1 MALNSSKDQIY
12 CPEHDQCKWL
22 SLANNQNPS
31 AIANR
36 PGEHWK
42 MYLIDRSPHEPYRMW
57 KYDWK
62 GLRKDDWHRAPN
74 DCLERVE
81 KTFYV
86 PFYSKNYH
94 ELIPLKEM
102 FENLKINHP
111 EKLLREYLYRDP
123 KLALEQ
129 KLCSN
134 ACHSLC
140 NYEYK
145 PPSTKKII
153 SGLFVKEVRI
163 RAIDQTSVDGS
174 KLIAAFIEDSL
185 SDSLESIEQS
195 QYSKFYQMPKGNL
208 LLLTLGKLSC
218 CTSLLECMATANVPS
233 TLVKCLYIFLDL
245 PAVLNP
251 EAMNNRT
258 QLQRKF
264 AQLLQHVCLSTV
276 AVEEMV
282 NADALRHLF
291 SAAVDP
297 CPLANAFWRKSSC
310 MILTTLA
317 QNCLTSHVVQ
327 YIHDTGCITDY
338 VERLQ
343 QMQLLKSDSLEA
355 FISLFQILSE
365 SCLTSSQLM
374 DDFHTAGGYNTITDY
389 LLKYELEE
397 DEDARAFCQRLTR
410 LLGDL
415 IYTGSKELHVKTNAV
430 VEVFQLPGFRLN
442 IPRAKGEAIRN
453 IRAIDTLQTTFLRA
467 RSARLCI
474 ALLEQIR
481 GIHDRSPGNYFLL
494 DKHHLISSIAEDIA
508 SKPDAVQEVFFDLFA
523 SMIEKLHYA
532 PLQEISSVALL
543 LSNSKYPTCLQYAFS
558 CLLRLILAFPSMEE
572 VYRNVG
578 ILEVTTQHLEKC
590 TDTLFRVKD
599 HRSSITEPPLNHK
612 PSIYETLEP
621 LTNNTE
627 TLLIDLLITILRL
640 LTAVV
645 SQSAQDA
652 LIVTNCKGV
661 HCVLVNLLPQSTLQI
676 RVTRHALGFLYEVFI
691 VSPQEDQLLGLLDI
705 LPSAE
710 IPLRIEI
717 LRFLCNVLRDSH
729 RCRTIFRKCN
739 GSMRIIHQ
747 LVMLNGSLSP
757 ESDEGTSIGI
767 RDVEKK
773 RQIILLIKG
782 VIAVLTVAMKFEPAS
797 AKHFVS
803 ELQFESLEQ
812 SIRLLGCFNKETVIF
827 SLPIDHDSIQ
837 IPQSDTLDDTTV
849 TSNSDDHTSPH
860 NIPSLNPDLLI
871 TFRKAFL
878 RSSLIEQVTDLHQFG
893 DVPVAFLDICLI
905 FRYLVAM
912 ALDEFDRSS
921 LDPVQG
927 SLDTEI
933 KDSSDRLFI
942 SPPSIV
948 HTGAVLVILRL
959 IPALIHLQ
967 GHSST
972 TLTLQ
977 YFALEL
983 LTAVVESERSQQLL
997 CGGSISD
1004 PGAGSMG
1011 MPRALLTNFRPAMA
1025 SASHPLHQL
1034 VADLFA
1040 LLATHSLT
1048 PHDFR
1053 DFLRLSGQFCEHQ
1066 QTTNGTCCIEDASS
1080 STTADS
1086 FGDPPILHLPTLPV
1100 ITDLLEH
1107 IVQRQRG
1114 GANRYCSLASAT
1126 NVTCLPAFVEFDMS
1140 VEGFG
1145 CLFLPSIAPQ
1155 RIVTPSG
1162 ATQVHGNECSAMG
1175 ASSSACAGGVG
1186 IGERA
1191 FPPTNGI
1198 SYCSWVCVD
1207 DFGTTNP
1214 RDISDFA
1221 QQAHPIR
1228 LLTVVK
1234 GVQGTNE
1241 QLIYLS
1247 IHLDPTSRALIVSS
1261 KERLLP
1267 NEGPKHRL
1275 KTGSMDGSVGSIE
1288 DVHNIV
1294 FLTGHENPWPT
1305 NVWRHVAL
1313 VFARST
1319 ISRTSL
1325 CSLYLDGIFVASQKI
1340 HFAPPGSATVSTSVC
1355 AFVGTPPCQY
1365 QPCNLRWRQ
1374 GPFQLI
1380 EEPLTAG
1387 QVALIAAL
1395 GPEYIGSL
1403 QAPPAPPNGQDI
1415 LQPLFAEDKLS
1426 FAANGGTL
1434 VTLTITRIR
1443 RVYNP
1448 TDAGLICKVLH
1459 MPLRENLTPIRVLR
1473 NLAAQL
1479 NGSARSLGAVLV
1491 GYQGVR
1497 VFAPCPLGTLVS
1509 AVAEP
1514 TGLLLSLVALANTSK
1529 QLKKSLRAV
1538 FAVIG
1543 ASHTTAAEVQRLH
1556 GYQLMAGI
1564 LRKKNEF
1571 LDVEVVDLV
1580 IDFTFNLMFPASELK
1595 NANLPPV
1602 KRQQTQFTLN
1612 ENAFRD
1618 LLCDLQLWL
1627 RKPTYIEDQPKDY
1640 ALVAHLIDHLVTQF
1654 AWICEYHSTTEA
1666 KLKSDKLA
1674 RLISGNL
1681 IDSLIFFLLGA
1692 LNETQSSIAD
1702 GVHFHELLA
1711 ACLRLFGIVLI
1722 TNPVYGVLQLLS
1734 QFLIW
1739 TLPREK
1745 EDGSGE
1751 IPEEMDPIVAQERHL
1766 LIHVRNQFFL
1776 LLTHL
1781 LSQPKSVCTKFCDRL
1796 VIVLGF
1802 DWFHLFLVPQ
1812 VHDTTAA
1819 YALRTFCLVL
1829 LTYSGSLDGVQK
1841 RQATV
1846 SSTASTPITTA
1857 ESESNEFP
1865 GVAAFRSDQLTN
1877 GWMRPSFKKGEI
1889 GGDSSNP
1896 GGLPFGGTARL
1907 SASYST
1913 EAVRAQV
1920 DSGESTNRVNGFL
1933 ALSALLVN
1941 NARMPEIYAM
1951 LVQLLLGIRTPFVPL
1966 SVTTFDDLCN
1976 YLIHIISTEKTSSRL
1991 CDQTIPPTEFFL
2003 RSTNLEFKYGVVSY
2017 PTESQVPSVGPEYQ
2031 TMHNSNMF
2039 DVVACPEAATIII
2052 SILSVLMRP
2061 TPIPL
2066 SMEAQHLPVVMLQ
2079 LFSYLYQSN
2088 FGFQTVCLAPEFL
2101 TGLIDLLVISRVS
2114 QSRAVDSPQKD
2125 AVQICDFSS
2134 NRLDELLLSFLRT
2147 VVADSFSLPSSAHR
2161 PVHVIDTVLEAEHSS
2176 CSSKQQ
2182 HEIQT
2187 ILMRNLMEYL
2197 LAKDLLTD
2205 YCILLPPRGCSQHV
2219 PQNVAYFACRLV
2231 DKLWQGCFLGSIN
2244 EIIEFI
2250 TQLIQMIEQHMVY
2263 SLKSTAS
2270 PRQYPFIYSSTPPP
2284 QSTSVDSSFAISRAS
2299 LYRSLNRCVL
2309 FQLSRPVL
2317 KQRDQKMVISI
2328 LQLLLSE
2335 EGPLNSLIF
2344 STFNSADTEFPVC
2357 LAHLLIQHVQRNIEG
2372 FLIKQEQSEQKEK
2385 VPEERA
2391 DSAGLYRTAFDTE
2404 DFETDDE
2411 EKALLNESSA
2421 RKKAEEQDLPAQ
2433 PEEFELLAKL
2443 ALKLWEHCYIW
2454 NQKVFVALLPD
2465 STLSQLA
2472 GIPSLT
2478 EWSEALEG
2486 PCIMKWTTY
2495 VDAEATGC
2503 GGIVSHSTNL
2513 NSANLST
2520 QWGLLSMYGPS
2531 TIERQLESTTNRVT
2545 AISEQGSSNQSRTS
2559 GRGFSHQISRRL
2571 TRMSASVL
2579 RMASNATN
2587 PSSPTTSDV
2596 SSMKTV
2602 ENRKSSR
2609 HFSIVYP
2616 ADVARGRNNS
2626 GNSSVD
2632 GDWVLVP
2639 RIPLGLP
2646 LLTKKSTAL
2655 STLRRISMQVKS
2667 PLTLVIEA
2675 LEWSKQSQERD
2686 ISFLWRQVEIEW
2698 NKMEDHLTQERSIW
2712 GPMCA
2717 DDEQVKW
2724 ELDPTEG
2731 PCRMRKRML
2740 PNQSFYRHY
2749 PTINKTAQSASETN
2763 EASAIVA
2770 KRGYIAPQSIGAP
2783 FRYRRRRI
2791 LRGLEPTK
2799 KSESESEVP
2808 PADVADN
2815 AVEGTEDL
2823 TIEDIIASD
2832 TLIRTSRLLRDNE
2845 TSGNSRGVSFA
2856 DTQEVSEGAEDDFS
2870 GSGQG
2875 SGGSTESLD
2884 MVFEEQISPPPQTPQ
2899 TSISSTDKAAN
2910 KSSPPSK
2917 PSEGSFTA
2925 LDQLTGHIAF
2935 MRLLEPGES
2944 LSSIYRCARIC
2955 GLDVHEGLLLFGK
2968 DHFYVIDG
2976 FTLMNTHE
2984 IVSIEALPRGMKHK
2998 PIVPTSSDSNSNV
3011 IVSSSQNHRSSSTY
3025 ASDLV
3030 SSGAVDQISGNQY
3043 FKFAYEKIREVHRR
3057 RYLLQQTALEIFN
3070 ADGRNFFLVFAK
3082 DFQNKVYECFT
3093 SASSVINSNRLTA
3106 LYSARANSH
3115 LLSSLLG
3122 EKTVTQRWVR
3132 GDISNFQYLMYL
3144 NTQAGRSY
3152 NDLMQYPIFPWVL
3165 ADYTSLYLDLSRP
3178 STFRDL
3184 TKPMGAQTSTRLA
3197 QFQRRFKDWE
3207 DPSGETPP
3215 YHYGTHYSSAMIV
3228 ASYLV
3233 RMEPFAQHFIKLQGG
3248 HFDLP
3253 DRMFHSVEEAWLSAS
3268 QHNMADVR
3276 ELIPEF
3282 FYLPDFLVNS
3292 NHFDFGCKQNGV
3304 RVDSVVLP
3312 PWAKGDPRE
3321 FIKQHREALES
3332 EFVSANLHHW
3342 IDLIFGCKQ
3351 RGEPAVQAANVFHH
3365 FFYEGNV
3372 DIYAIDDPVKRRA
3385 VIGFINNFGQIPRQ
3399 IFRKP
3404 HPAKKIVAYQPGTHF
3419 NHNIVIGVP
3428 PGSSFQPD
3436 SRTNISPA
3444 SSGLFFHNL
3453 RCLKL
3458 NVGAVKE
3465 LRHAVGQILQLEPGN
3480 LKGFSITNSGSSTG
3494 IGSSIS
3500 TPNLGSTPQTSSG
3513 GLSTLIL
3520 PAGGLFG
3527 VGGGS
3532 CESGDSS
3539 GSNSVASGPI
3549 VVVEQNMVLL
3559 PPNFTRYLAWGYP
3572 DDSFRICSLIGD
3584 KVLQVFEM
3592 VNSSQVLCAA
3602 APNSSTIV
3610 TAGMTG
3616 VVKVWQLRKPCDDQ
3630 GKPFC
3635 PSEWN
3640 SASNDNHSS
3649 NVVFGTTPSALQL
3662 SGCLYGHTDVV
3673 TCLAAS
3679 DSFNLIVSGGRDC
3692 TCIVWDLR
3700 YLIFLRQ
3707 LGTGYKAPVAAVCIS
3722 EATGDIAVC
3731 AGAWLY
3737 LWSISGELIACLN
3750 TAPDQSN
3757 QIYCVAMSTLRDWDP
3772 GHVIVTG
3779 GSDGFVRM
3787 CSLIGDKVLQVF
3799 EMVNS
3804 SQVLC
3809 AAAPNSS
3816 TIVTAGMTGVVKVW
3830 QLRKPCD
3837 DQGKPFCPSE
3847 WNSASNDNH
3856 SSNVVFGTTPSAL
3869 QLSGCLYGHTDV
3881 VTCLAASDSFNLIVS
3896 GGRDCTCIVWDL
3908 RYLIFLR
3915 QLGTGY
3921 KAPVAAVCISEAT
3934 GDIAVCAGAWL
3945 YLWSISG
3952 ELIAC
3957 LNTAPDQSNQIY
3969 CVAMST
3975 LRDWDPGHVIVTG
3988 GSDGFVRMWGL
3999 DYVWE
4004 ELPDSTT
4011 SKTSS
4016 LSPTVEAFDQLAE
4029 KKWRRQLILR
4039 AELTVHTAFDRT
4051 ETSPV
4056 PLMALGISRDHRS
4069 VLVGDA
4075 KGRVFAWSV
4084 PANGEDRGN
4093 VGAVGSELSYA
4104 SGSAGVGFGVE
4115 ESVTVCAAPAC
4126 QTRFSLTERKHQCR
4140 NCGKIFCSRCSR
4152 FESEIHPLRIFRP
4165 VRVCTDCYALLR
4177 EQQLPTG
4184 P

>member
-1 MALNSSKDQIY
+1 MESK
-12 CPEHDQCKWL
+12 
-22 SLANNQNPS
+22 S
-31 AIANR
+31 R
-36 PGEHWK
+36 
-42 MYLIDRSPHEPYRMW
+42 
-57 KYDWK
+57 
-62 GLRKDDWHRAPN
+62 GL
-74 DCLERVE
+74 
-81 KTFYV
+81 
-86 PFYSKNYH
+86 
-94 ELIPLKEM
+94 
-102 FENLKINHP
+102 
-111 EKLLREYLYRDP
+111 
-123 KLALEQ
+123 
-129 KLCSN
+129 
-134 ACHSLC
+134 
-140 NYEYK
+140 
-145 PPSTKKII
+145 
-153 SGLFVKEVRI
+153 
-163 RAIDQTSVDGS
+163 
-174 KLIAAFIEDSL
+174 
-185 SDSLESIEQS
+185 
-195 QYSKFYQMPKGNL
+195 
-208 LLLTLGKLSC
+208 
-218 CTSLLECMATANVPS
+218 
-233 TLVKCLYIFLDL
+233 
-245 PAVLNP
+245 
-251 EAMNNRT
+251 
-258 QLQRKF
+258 
-264 AQLLQHVCLSTV
+264 
-276 AVEEMV
+276 
-282 NADALRHLF
+282 
-291 SAAVDP
+291 
-297 CPLANAFWRKSSC
+297 
-310 MILTTLA
+310 
-317 QNCLTSHVVQ
+317 
-327 YIHDTGCITDY
+327 
-338 VERLQ
+338 
-343 QMQLLKSDSLEA
+343 
-355 FISLFQILSE
+355 
-365 SCLTSSQLM
+365 
-374 DDFHTAGGYNTITDY
+374 
-389 LLKYELEE
+389 YELEE
-397 DEDARAFCQRLTR
+397 DEEARTFCQRLTR

-415 IYTGSKELHVKTNAV
+415 IYTGSKELHIKTNAI
-430 VEVFQLPGFRLN
+430 VEVFQLP
-442 IPRAKGEAIRN
+442 GEAIRN

-543 LSNSKYPTCLQYAFS
+543 LSKSKYPTCLQYAFS
-558 CLLRLILAFPSMEE
+558 CLLRLVLAFPRMEE

-590 TDTLFRVKD
+590 IDTLFRIKD
-599 HRSSITEPPLNHK
+599 HRSSITEPLLHK

-621 LTNNTE
+621 LTNNME
-627 TLLIDLLITILRL
+627 SPLVDLLITILRL

-661 HCVLVNLLPQSTLQI
+661 HCVLVNLLPQPTLPM

-757 ESDEGTSIGI
+757 ESDEAMSIGI

-773 RQIILLIKG
+773 RQIISLIKG

-827 SLPIDHDSIQ
+827 SPPKDHDSIQ

-849 TSNSDDHTSPH
+849 TSNSGDHASPH
-860 NIPSLNPDLLI
+860 NLPSLNPDLLK

-878 RSSLIEQVTDLHQFG
+878 RSSLIEEVADIHQFG
-893 DVPVAFLDICLI
+893 DVPTAFLDICLI

-927 SLDTEI
+927 SLDIEI

-948 HTGAVLVILRL
+948 HIGAVLVILRL

-977 YFALEL
+977 YFGLEL

-997 CGGSISD
+997 CGVGISD
-1004 PGAGSMG
+1004 PGVGSMG

-1025 SASHPLHQL
+1025 FASHPLHQPA
-1034 VADLFA
+1034 ADLFA

-1048 PHDFR
+1048 PRDFR

-1066 QTTNGTCCIEDASS
+1066 QTTNGTCCCIEDGGS
-1080 STTADS
+1080 STATDS
-1086 FGDPPILHLPTLPV
+1086 SGEPPILHLPSLPV

-1107 IVQRQRG
+1107 IVQRQRS
-1114 GANRYCSLASAT
+1114 GANRYCSPTSAT

-1155 RIVTPSG
+1155 RIVSPSG
-1162 ATQVHGNECSAMG
+1162 ATQVLGNEGSTMG
-1175 ASSSACAGGVG
+1175 ASSSTCAGGVG
-1186 IGERA
+1186 MGERA
-1191 FPPTNGI
+1191 FPPANGI

-1207 DFGTTNP
+1207 DFGTANSA
-1214 RDISDFA
+1214 DISDSA

-1247 IHLDPTSRALIVSS
+1247 IQLDPISRALIVSS
-1261 KERLLP
+1261 KERILP
-1267 NEGPKHRL
+1267 SEGPKQRL
-1275 KTGSMDGSVGSIE
+1275 KTGSIDGSVASIE
-1288 DVHNIV
+1288 DAHSIV
-1294 FLTGHENPWPT
+1294 FLTGHSNPWPT

-1325 CSLYLDGIFVASQKI
+1325 CSLYLDGIFVGAQKI
-1340 HFAPPGSATVSTSVC
+1340 HFAPPGSASVSTSVC

-1415 LQPLFAEDKLS
+1415 LQPLFAEEKLS
-1426 FAANGGTL
+1426 FAANGSTL

-1479 NGSARSLGAVLV
+1479 GGSARSLGAVLV

-1543 ASHTTAAEVQRLH
+1543 ASHATAVEVQRLH

-1564 LRKKNEF
+1564 LRKKSEF
-1571 LDVEVVDLV
+1571 LDTDVVDLV
-1580 IDFTFNLMFPASELK
+1580 IKFTFNSMFPASEMLE
-1595 NANLPPV
+1595 NENLPTI
-1602 KRQQTQFTLN
+1602 RHEQTQFTLN

-1618 LLCDLQLWL
+1618 LICDLQLWL
-1627 RKPTYIEDQPKDY
+1627 RKPAYAEDQTKDY
-1640 ALVAHLIDHLVTQF
+1640 ALVAHLIDHLVMQF
-1654 AWICEYHSTTEA
+1654 AWICEEHSSTEA
-1666 KLKSDKLA
+1666 KLKSERLA
-1674 RLISGNL
+1674 KLISGTI
-1681 IDSLIFFLLGA
+1681 IDSLIFFLLDA
-1692 LNETQSSIAD
+1692 LNETQSSNAAA
-1702 GVHFHELLA
+1702 VHFHELLA

-1751 IPEEMDPIVAQERHL
+1751 IPEETDPAVAQERHL

-1781 LSQPKSVCTKFCDRL
+1781 LSQPKSICAKFCDRL

-1829 LTYSGSLDGVQK
+1829 LTYSGSTEGFQK

-1846 SSTASTPITTA
+1846 PSTASTPTA
-1857 ESESNEFP
+1857 TESDSNEFP
-1865 GVAAFRSDQLTN
+1865 GVAAFRNDQLTN
-1877 GWMRPSFKKGEI
+1877 GWMRASIKRGAI
-1889 GGDSSNP
+1889 GGDTSTP
-1896 GGLPFGGTARL
+1896 GGLPFGAARL
-1907 SASYST
+1907 STSYST
-1913 EAVRAQV
+1913 EAVRAQM
-1920 DSGESTNRVNGFL
+1920 DNSESTNRVNGFL

-1941 NARMPEIYAM
+1941 NARMPEIYAL
-1951 LVQLLLGIRTPFVPL
+1951 LVQLLLGIRTPLVPL
-1966 SVTTFDDLCN
+1966 SMTTFDDLCN
-1976 YLIHIISTEKTSSRL
+1976 YLIHIMSTEKASSGL

-2003 RSTNLEFKYGVVSY
+2003 RSTNLEFKYGVVSH
-2017 PTESQVPSVGPEYQ
+2017 PTESEVPSVGPEFQ

-2061 TPIPL
+2061 TCTPL

-2114 QSRAVDSPQKD
+2114 QAKAVDSPQSD

-2147 VVADSFSLPSSAHR
+2147 VVADSFSLPSTAHR

-2205 YCILLPPRGCSQHV
+2205 YCILLPPRGYSQHI

-2231 DKLWQGCFLGSIN
+2231 DKLWQGCFLGSIT

-2250 TQLIQMIEQHMVY
+2250 IQLIQMIEQHMVY

-2284 QSTSVDSSFAISRAS
+2284 QSTSVDLSFSISRAS

-2344 STFNSADTEFPVC
+2344 STFNSADTEFPIC
-2357 LAHLLIQHVQRNIEG
+2357 LAHLLIQHVQRNTQG
-2372 FLIKQEQSEQKEK
+2372 FLIKQDQSGQKEK
-2385 VPEERA
+2385 MPEGRA

-2411 EKALLNESSA
+2411 ERALSNEPSSS
-2421 RKKAEEQDLPAQ
+2421 KKAEEQDLPAQ
-2433 PEEFELLAKL
+2433 VEEFELLAKL
-2443 ALKLWEHCYIW
+2443 ALKLWEHCYMW

-2513 NSANLST
+2513 NSSNLST

-2545 AISEQGSSNQSRTS
+2545 AISEQASSNQSRTS
-2559 GRGFSHQISRRL
+2559 GRLFSHQISRKL

-2587 PSSPTTSDV
+2587 PSSSTTSDI

-2602 ENRKSSR
+2602 ENKKPGRQ
-2609 HFSIVYP
+2609 FSIVYP

-2626 GNSSVD
+2626 DNSSVD
-2632 GDWVLVP
+2632 GDWVVVP
-2639 RIPLGLP
+2639 RIPIGLP

-2698 NKMEDHLTQERSIW
+2698 NKMEEHLTQERSIW

-2749 PTINKTAQSASETN
+2749 PTINKTVQSATEMN
-2763 EASAIVA
+2763 EASPIVT

-2815 AVEGTEDL
+2815 SVEAAENL

-2832 TLIRTSRLLRDNE
+2832 TLIRTSRLLRNSE
-2845 TSGNSRGVSFA
+2845 TTNASRGVSFA
-2856 DTQEVSEGAEDDFS
+2856 DTQEMPEGAEDEFS
-2870 GSGQG
+2870 GNEQG

-2884 MVFEEQISPPPQTPQ
+2884 MVFEEQISPPPQTPPAN
-2899 TSISSTDKAAN
+2899 ISSTEKPSN

-2998 PIVPTSSDSNSNV
+2998 PIVPTSSDSSSNV
-3011 IVSSSQNHRSSSTY
+3011 MVASSQNSRSSSTY

-3093 SASSVINSNRLTA
+3093 SSSSIINSNRLTA

-3165 ADYTSLYLDLSRP
+3165 ADYTSLHLDLSRP

-3184 TKPMGAQTSTRLA
+3184 TKPMGAQTPTRLA

-3304 RVDSVVLP
+3304 RVDSVILP

-3365 FFYEGNV
+3365 LFYEGNV

-3419 NHNIVIGVP
+3419 NHNIVIAAP

-3480 LKGFSITNSGSSTG
+3480 LKGFSISNSGSSSG

-3500 TPNLGSTPQTSSG
+3500 TPNLGCTPQTSSG

-3539 GSNSVASGPI
+3539 GSNNVASGPI

-3559 PPNFTRYLAWGYP
+3559 PPNFIRYLAWGYP

-3616 VVKVWQLRKPCDDQ
+3616 VVKVWQLRKPSDGQ
-3630 GKPFC
+3630 GKPFY

-3640 SASNDNHSS
+3640 NPSNDNHSS

-3707 LGTGYKAPVAAVCIS
+3707 LG
-3722 EATGDIAVC
+3722 
-3731 AGAWLY
+3731 
-3737 LWSISGELIACLN
+3737 N
-3750 TAPDQSN
+3750 
-3757 QIYCVAMSTLRDWDP
+3757 
-3772 GHVIVTG
+3772 
-3779 GSDGFVRM
+3779 
-3787 CSLIGDKVLQVF
+3787 
-3799 EMVNS
+3799 
-3804 SQVLC
+3804 
-3809 AAAPNSS
+3809 
-3816 TIVTAGMTGVVKVW
+3816 
-3830 QLRKPCD
+3830 
-3837 DQGKPFCPSE
+3837 
-3847 WNSASNDNH
+3847 
-3856 SSNVVFGTTPSAL
+3856 
-3869 QLSGCLYGHTDV
+3869 
-3881 VTCLAASDSFNLIVS
+3881 
-3896 GGRDCTCIVWDL
+3896 
-3908 RYLIFLR
+3908 
-3915 QLGTGY
+3915 GY

-4016 LSPTVEAFDQLAE
+4016 LSSPMEAFDQPAE

-4084 PANGEDRGN
+4084 PANSEDRGN
-4093 VGAVGSELSYA
+4093 VGVAGSELSYA
-4104 SGSAGVGFGVE
+4104 SGGAGVGFSVE

-4177 EQQLPTG
+4177 EQQIPTG